1 MSVKVGDV
9 VKDPALLRPGMRVRS
24 PEVTGSRPAF
34 DATLTEECGPCGMH
48 GTGYW
53 KHDNKDHCI
62 WLIDADWYPVT
73 VLALPDQPAAGEVK
87 GSVTFEK
94 GEWYEFN
101 HNGIHYVGRATGV
114 LTGGGEVELDAWKGD
129 SMNFVRY
136 AIGGLPVADC
146 VGGPVPGPDEG
157 KAADRIGVW
166 KQDKK
171 CEDCGGPVCRGDAV
185 WCHECWAGHKTT
197 PDGARC
203 SCGDYV
209 ASKKPPPPPRC
220 APGCTPKEPCWTRDA
235 CPALREGI
243 VSQMAMASMYA
254 ESRRA
259 DWAEAREW
267 RARSVAAPMRTGL
280 GGLACGMVNVE
291 HGVRRRPKP

>member
-1 MSVKVGDV
+1 
-9 VKDPALLRPGMRVRS
+9 
-24 PEVTGSRPAF
+24 
-34 DATLTEECGPCGMH
+34 
-48 GTGYW
+48 
-53 KHDNKDHCI
+53 
-62 WLIDADWYPVT
+62 
-73 VLALPDQPAAGEVK
+73 VK

>member
-114 LTGGGEVELDAWKGD
+114 LTGGGEVELDAWKSD
-129 SMNFVRY
+129 SMHFVRY

-157 KAADRIGVW
+157 KAEALQ
-166 KQDKK
+166 KAMQDYDKA
-171 CEDCGGPVCRGDAV
+171 RAA
-185 WCHECWAGHKTT
+185 AG
-197 PDGARC
+197 
-203 SCGDYV
+203 
-209 ASKKPPPPPRC
+209 KPAPATPRC
-220 APGCTPKEPCWTRDA
+220 APGCTPKEPCRTEGV
-235 CPALREGI
+235 CPVFREEAI
-243 VSQMAMASMYA
+243 WLDQVSQFG
-254 ESRRA
+254 RRGA
-259 DWAEAREW
+259 VLPPYLR
-267 RARSVAAPMRTGL
+267 RSVALHELGAGPPAPMRTGL

-291 HGVRRRPKP
+291 HGVRRR